1 MNIAA
6 AKVSKTLADMLT
18 AMGEEGQ
25 QAELAVT
32 IDLQV
37 EGDMLE
43 AVLEWCQRYQGKR
56 TSSQLGEVRGA
67 CRR

>member
-1 MNIAA
+1 MSIEA
-6 AKVSKTLADMLT
+6 AKASKTLADMIA
-18 AMGEEGQ
+18 AMAGE
-25 QAELAVT
+25 ELAVR

-56 TSSQLGEVRGA
+56 TQTS
-67 CRR
+67 